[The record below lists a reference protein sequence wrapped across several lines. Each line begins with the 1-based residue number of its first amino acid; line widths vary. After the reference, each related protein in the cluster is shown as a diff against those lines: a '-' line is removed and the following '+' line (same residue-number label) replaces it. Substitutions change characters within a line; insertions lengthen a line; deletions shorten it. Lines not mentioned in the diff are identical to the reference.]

1 MLIQKYKDFLRLVI
15 YQIYPRSFKDTNGD
29 GIGDLPGIIEK
40 LDYIK
45 SLGANAIWLCPCY
58 KSPNDDN
65 GYDIADYR
73 DIMDEF
79 GTMDDMKRLIAE
91 MHARDMKLIMDL
103 VPNHTSIAH
112 VWFQESRKGRD
123 NPCSDFYYWF
133 DEPPND
139 WESCFRGSAWA
150 FDEMRGQ
157 YYLHSYAITQAD
169 LNWNNPAVVKAMQDV
184 VDFWVDMGV
193 DGFRVDV
200 IDQISK
206 DFETGRNCF
215 GPRLH
220 EFIHALFGREKTAH
234 LFTVGE
240 CWVDDIEE
248 MRRHCAAERNEL
260 STLFQFDHME
270 CGRTEKFTPK
280 EDSLRTVRDVL
291 IRWQE
296 NTAEYDLLQ
305 SLFSDNH
312 DQPPLISRAADDGE
326 KRYES
331 ATCLAAMFYLL
342 KGVPFIYQGPE
353 FGLTAAHYDSID
365 CFDDIESINTYAE
378 LCQSMSA
385 VAALEKINFGS
396 RDNARRPMAWNA
408 GQGGGFSDAEPWIS
422 LHSRQSKINLE
433 NDMMSERSVFRFYQK
448 LLKLRRE
455 QDAFL
460 DGSFEV
466 ISGPE
471 EECFIFTRTL
481 GQEQWAVVCNFAQET
496 VIELPFDGEV
506 VLSNLGRID
515 VSGIYQEY
523 ECAVIRVHYVTC
535 YNYLQVFR

>member
-342 KGVPFIYQGPE
+342 KGVPFIYQGQE